1 MQNKQLISVIIA
13 SYNHEAFVKQ
23 AVESVLDQSHQNIQV
38 IVVDDGS
45 TDKTAKIVAQIKDKR
60 LKIIKLKENRRF
72 HPRNIGLKSSKG
84 EYIAF
89 QNSDDVWDKLKLE
102 KQLKYLEQHPK
113 TGAVFTQVKIIDKN
127 GKILQNSWADHIFD
141 TANKN
146 RIEWLKHFLIKGNCL
161 CISSAL
167 VRKDI
172 LDRVGAFNESLVQL
186 SDFDMWVRIAAV
198 SEIYILPQK
207 LTQMRIVKGKN
218 FSGPS
223 TQSINRGS
231 IELLQVLRRYSQ
243 EPIINQMGK
252 IIPGKLKSFI
262 PSKIIQQGR
271 LIQKCWQIGS
281 PVHLLFATQL
291 GNELL
296 ANPQNRQILTAFFGT
311 SFIQNYISIKGKV
324 KLDLSN
330 SSK

>member
-1 MQNKQLISVIIA
+1 M
-13 SYNHEAFVKQ
+13 
-23 AVESVLDQSHQNIQV
+23 
-38 IVVDDGS
+38 
-45 TDKTAKIVAQIKDKR
+45 
-60 LKIIKLKENRRF
+60 
-72 HPRNIGLKSSKG
+72 
-84 EYIAF
+84 
-89 QNSDDVWDKLKLE
+89 
-102 KQLKYLEQHPK
+102 
-113 TGAVFTQVKIIDKN
+113 FTQVKLIDKN
-127 GKILQNSWADHIFD
+127 SQIIKNSWAEHIFE
-141 TANKN
+141 TTNKN
-146 RIEWLKHFLIKGNCL
+146 RIEWLRHFFMKGNCL

-167 VRKDI
+167 VRKDV
-172 LDRVGAFNESLVQL
+172 LDLVGAFNESLVQL

-198 SEIYILPQK
+198 SDLYILPQK
-207 LTQMRIVKGKN
+207 LTQMRIIKGKN

-223 TQSINRGS
+223 VQSTNRGS
-231 IELLQVLRRYSQ
+231 IELLQVLSRYSQ

-252 IIPGKLKSFI
+252 IIPGKLKSHI

-291 GNELL
+291 GNDLL
-296 ANPQNRQILTAFFGT
+296 ANPQNRQILTTFFGT